1 MRALRTA
8 LALAAALVMGGAVL
22 AAQPVDY
29 VDELNFYNTDLH
41 LVLKSLGERTGYPF
55 IEDVP
60 VEGKVTIHISK
71 RTPIAE
77 VLDQMLRGLNLSWR
91 LEKGVYHIDIKPQPR
106 TVPLGKGL
114 VARTYS
120 LDFTAADEAAEA
132 VRPSLS
138 EFGKVTSDSG
148 MNTITVTDVA
158 EVQDSV
164 KSILGGLDIE
174 GRRPYQVSIQIK
186 VLQIDHSNDSETK
199 ASLEWAKF
207 DAFEGLASTY
217 AEPLN
222 NDRGFGNEWSMTY
235 QYGANQLADEW
246 YAYYPRGMTFKVGY
260 FGIDQFVARFYALN
274 TTSKLTMLSEPDVT
288 VQDNTEAR
296 IVIGRKLPQ
305 KTSGGGFQYYD
316 TGVTLKVTPKVGAD
330 GIIELNLNPQ
340 LTEQTGE
347 INSRYIDYLQTREVN
362 TRVEVASGGTVRLS
376 GLNEVLE
383 QGTEYKIPVL
393 GDIPLIGKLFKRDI
407 DTASGSELV
416 ILVSPHIVERV
427 PPRCATT
434 GGISALTAS
443 LLAGTADI
451 LLDWSEDVPYD
462 NVGVVRYNVY
472 RDVRPIVTMAGLT
485 PLSREVRGDATSW
498 VDRSPKRRGV
508 AYYYAVT
515 AVDGASNE
523 QSVSNSP
530 SVTVPRR

>member
-1 MRALRTA
+1 MKNLRVA
-8 LALAAALVMGGAVL
+8 LALAAALVLGGAVL
-22 AAQPVDY
+22 AAAPVDY

-91 LEKGVYHIDIKPQPR
+91 LEKGVYHVGLKLPPKG
-106 TVPLGKGL
+106 VPLGKGL
-114 VARTYS
+114 VARTYA
-120 LDFTAADEAAEA
+120 LDFTSADEAAEA

-138 EFGKVTSDSG
+138 EFGKVTSDAG
-148 MNTITVTDVA
+148 MNTITVTDIP

-164 KSILGGLDIE
+164 KSILGGLDVE
-174 GRRPYQVSIQIK
+174 GRRAFQVSIQIK
-186 VLQIDHSNDSETK
+186 VLQIDHTNDAETK
-199 ASLEWAKF
+199 ASMEWAKF
-207 DAFEGLASTY
+207 DAYEGLASTY

-222 NDRGFGNEWSMTY
+222 SDRGFGREWSMTN
-235 QYGANQLADEW
+235 QYGANQLVDEW

-260 FGIDQFVARFYALN
+260 FGIDQFIARFYALDS
-274 TTSKLTMLSEPDVT
+274 TMKMTMLSEPDVT
-288 VQDNTEAR
+288 VQDNTEAS

-330 GIIELNLNPQ
+330 GIIELILNPKI
-340 LTEQTGE
+340 TEQSGE
-347 INSRYIDYLQTREVN
+347 LNSNQVDYLETREIN
-362 TRVEVASGGTVRLS
+362 TRVEVASGGTVRIS
-376 GLNEVLE
+376 GLSESLK
-383 QGTEYKIPVL
+383 QGAQYKIPVL
-393 GDIPLIGKLFKRDI
+393 GDIPLIGKLFKRE
-407 DTASGSELV
+407 TSEEQGKELV
-416 ILVSPHIVERV
+416 ILVSPHIVEKV

-434 GGISALTAS
+434 GGVSALTAS

-472 RDVRPIVTMAGLT
+472 RDVRPIVNTAGLT

-515 AVDGASNE
+515 AVDGAGNE
-523 QSVSNSP
+523 QAVSNSP
-530 SVTVPRR
+530 SVTVPKR